1 MLGNSFNLFLFSSN
15 PHITAWHQ
23 SPGFQVLAFDFHE
36 SCAHRPQIDTSEAA
50 RSNFALLAVQILLI
64 LRSNNVAERT
74 ENQGSSYEGIKTR
87 SSSLE
92 FDCMVVLT
100 GGDSL
105 IENEAG
111 YPRGFA
117 KLQVRD
123 ALTTPDWLRKLKVD
137 GSNEVDPKKLVN
149 WFQGQLQKAL
159 NRLPFDVK
167 LRRHGDTAVQMD
179 VKDNGILWYS
189 VDMVPGFSVNGKS
202 YVAKSSKKVPL
213 TWRQSFAQKE
223 KAKWKDIDHNNQ
235 CHKMVARMIKVI
247 REIDNTMKP
256 LQSYTIKTAVMNL
269 DRDRPYLSWSQNDLG
284 VRFVDVLAYLR
295 DCMTSGMMPHHYVGQ
310 DINVLEGYHSNPVHL
325 TNMNNRLDHWLNSEP
340 AMRQLLTRQVPDV
353 THRGSSFV
361 NEKATWFA
369 EVFPEDEDE

>member
-1 MLGNSFNLFLFSSN
+1 MTS
-15 PHITAWHQ
+15 WHQ
-23 SPGFQVLAFDFHE
+23 TAAFQALAFDFHE
-36 SCAHRPQIDTSEAA
+36 SCAHRPQIDTLEAA
-50 RSNFALLAVQILLI
+50 RSNFALLSMQILQI
-64 LRSNNVAERT
+64 LRSNSLAVGM

-105 IENEAG
+105 IVNEAG
-111 YPRGFA
+111 SPPGFA
-117 KLQVRD
+117 KIQFLD
-123 ALTTPDWLRKLKVD
+123 SLTTPDWLRKLKAD
-137 GSNEVDPKKLVN
+137 GSNDMDPTKLVN

-159 NRLPFDVK
+159 KRLPYDVK

-179 VKDNGILWYS
+179 VKDKGALWYS
-189 VDMVPGFSVNGKS
+189 VDMVPGFTVNGNS

-235 CHKMVARMIKVI
+235 CHKMVARMVKVI
-247 REIDNTMKP
+247 REIDDPLKP
-256 LQSYTIKTAVMNL
+256 LQSYTVKTAVMNL
-269 DRDRPYLSWSQNDLG
+269 ARDRPELSWSQEDLG
-284 VRFVDVLAYLR
+284 KRFVDVLAYLR
-295 DCMTSGMMPHHYVGQ
+295 DCMNSRMMPHHYIGKG
-310 DINVLEGYHSNPVHL
+310 INVLEGYLSNPVHL
-325 TNMNNRLDHWLNSEP
+325 TNMKNRLDHWLNSET

-361 NEKATWFA
+361 NEAATMGKFT
-369 EVFPEDEDE
+369 EVFPEDV